1 MWGFNPR
8 ISAWSNAVP
17 MCPPACT
24 NPRAETPLR
33 YCGVDWPSHIS
44 GASRH
49 QGSITKTGNC
59 HIRRVLVESA
69 WAYRYAPAASATGSG
84 V

>member
-24 NPRAETPLR
+24 NPSAQTALR
-33 YCGVDWPSHIS
+33 YCGVDWPSHINVLRLS
-44 GASRH
+44 RAPIGHQYAPTPGAS
-49 QGSITKTGNC
+49 
-59 HIRRVLVESA
+59 A
-69 WAYRYAPAASATGSG
+69 
-84 V
+84 

>member
-24 NPRAETPLR
+24 NPSAQTALR
-33 YCGVDWPSHIS
+33 YCGVDWPSHINVVRLS
-44 GASRH
+44 RKAPRSRLRAETTSPGA
-49 QGSITKTGNC
+49 
-59 HIRRVLVESA
+59 LSA
-69 WAYRYAPAASATGSG
+69 LKRLFD
-84 V
+84 